1 MATKYYAWTELNFG
15 PDKVIAPGS
24 VVTPKELGSDW
35 DSLVECGAVRTNVYP
50 KMPATWLGS
59 VRSFRNE
66 QVRALRAGLDARDL
80 LASDM
85 EDDDEEGDEFLE
97 MLASVEEG
105 ASV

>member
-59 VRSFRNE
+59 VRSFRQE
-66 QVRALRAGLDARDL
+66 QVRALREGLDARSL
-80 LASDM
+80 LDI